1 MPGPMHMAAEG
12 NAKRSGKLT
21 DNILWA
27 WMINYLKNY
36 KKIFIIMLAFLV
48 IFTLI
53 DAFLPNIQKKI
64 IDDGILKGSNEITTN
79 FSLIYLSMLLVS
91 AFGSLIINYF
101 LGKYGT
107 KIIQKIRL
115 DLFKNIQNMSMEYF
129 EAHNNGDIISIA
141 TNDIDQ
147 LNMVFGGQ
155 MALMLVNAFKAI
167 IIILLMINL
176 NWELT
181 VISVLIIPLLL
192 VIILFLGNLLRNAFK
207 ETRKKISK
215 VTQVIEQNISG
226 MKVIKAYGREKESK
240 EEFDKAN
247 WDNREAMF
255 KTGKIMG
262 FLFPIFTFIIY
273 SFMSLI
279 LLYSGYG
286 LINNGITLLG
296 STITIG
302 ELSAFNS
309 YLAQLIFPIIG
320 LLFFKQIS
328 DSALASA
335 ERIYGILHEQNS
347 IKETATPKSI
357 KGINP
362 NIEFEN
368 VSFSYKSRA
377 EENKKDANVLI
388 NQLNPM
394 HKIIMAKIIAP
405 FNDEKKLLI
414 LTRFMELDNDEKMS
428 LLSKFRNK
436 SNKKIILN
444 ELTKEVSM
452 DLTPIELAKL
462 LDKRLRGEYVS
473 LKLDSQFDMNKLG
486 ELMQSKQLTN
496 TQILE
501 LLISMKIP
509 KIDYLEFSDDVKKA
523 IDEYKDFINKKKE
536 NVLKNITIKIPD
548 GKTVAFVGE
557 TGAGKSTIIK
567 LLTRFYDIN
576 SGTIKIGGINITEFK
591 TKELRS
597 IIGMV
602 PQDNFLFSGTILYNL
617 YYGLDIA
624 PKVTQKMLKI
634 TKSIGLDDFIK
645 ELPLK
650 YDTMLREMGANLSI
664 GQRQLICF
672 ARVLMIDPKI
682 LILDEATSSIDPYT
696 EKIIQ
701 KAIKKMSKGRTT
713 LIIAHRLSTIR
724 DADIICVMDKGRII
738 EQGSHEELMKL
749 KGHYFDLVNV
759 NT

>member
-1 MPGPMHMAAEG
+1 MPPPMHIAEG
-12 NAKRSGKLT
+12 NNKRSGKVT

-27 WMINYLKNY
+27 WMINYLKSY
-36 KKIFIIMLAFLV
+36 KKVFITMLVFLV
-48 IFTLI
+48 VFTLI
-53 DAFLPNIQKKI
+53 DAFLPNIQKRI
-64 IDDGILKGSNEITTN
+64 IDDGILKGSNDITLN
-79 FSLIYLSMLLVS
+79 WSMIYLSMLLVS

-107 KIIQKIRL
+107 KIIQEIRL

-129 EAHNNGDIISIA
+129 ETHSNGDIISTA

-155 MALMLVNAFKAI
+155 MALMLVNVFKAI
-167 IIILLMINL
+167 IIIILMINL

-181 VISVLIIPLLL
+181 IISVLIIPVLL
-192 VIILFLGNLLRNAFK
+192 VIILFLGNMLRNAFK

-226 MKVIKAYGREKESK
+226 MKVIKSYGREKESK
-240 EEFDKAN
+240 KEFDIAN

-273 SFMSLI
+273 TFMSLI

-309 YLAQLIFPIIG
+309 YLVQLIFPIVGI
-320 LLFFKQIS
+320 LFFKQIS

-347 IKETATPKSI
+347 IKEAKNPKNI
-357 KGINP
+357 MNVKTD
-362 NIEFEN
+362 IEFNN
-368 VSFSYKSRA
+368 VSFNYKSRT
-377 EENKKDANVLI
+377 EEAKQDTIILI
-388 NQLNPM
+388 NQLNHM
-394 HKIIMAKIIAP
+394 QKMIFGKIIKNLSEEKKII
-405 FNDEKKLLI
+405 I
-414 LTRFMELDNDEKMS
+414 LERFIGLDNDEKS
-428 LLSKFRNK
+428 SFLSRLRLEKDKR
-436 SNKKIILN
+436 IILDEFSKKN
-444 ELTKEVSM
+444 KTDFTYS
-452 DLTPIELAKL
+452 ELAKM
-462 LDKRLRGEYVS
+462 LDKRLKGEYTIP
-473 LKLDSQFDMNKLG
+473 KLEIQFSIDTLG
-486 ELMQSKQLTN
+486 DLMQAKQLTN

-501 LLISMKIP
+501 VLISEKIP
-509 KIDYLEFSDDVKKA
+509 KNEHMQFSNNVKKA
-523 IDEYKDFINKKKE
+523 IEEYKEIVKKKKE
-536 NVLKNITIKIPD
+536 DVLKNISLKIPSA
-548 GKTVAFVGE
+548 KTVAFVGE

-567 LLTRFYDIN
+567 LLTRFYDIK
-576 SGTIKIGGINITEFK
+576 SGEIKIGGINIADFR
-591 TKELRS
+591 TKDLRS

-602 PQDNFLFSGTILYNL
+602 PQDNFLFSGTILENL
-617 YYGLDIA
+617 YYGLNKT
-624 PKVTQKMLKI
+624 PKI
-634 TKSIGLDDFIK
+634 TKKMLNITKHIGLHDFIK

-650 YDTMLREMGANLSI
+650 YNTKLREMGTNLSI

-701 KAIKKMSKGRTT
+701 KAIKKMSRGRTT
-713 LIIAHRLSTIR
+713 LIIAHRLSTIM
-724 DADIICVMDKGRII
+724 DADIICVMDNGRII

-749 KGHYFDLVNV
+749 KRHYYELVNV
-759 NT
+759 NN

>member
-1 MPGPMHMAAEG
+1 MPGPMHMAAER
-12 NAKRSGKLT
+12 NAKRSGKIT
-21 DNILWA
+21 DNVLWN

-36 KKIFIIMLAFLV
+36 KKIFIIMLVFLV
-48 IFTLI
+48 SFTLI

-64 IDDGILKGSNEITTN
+64 IDDGILKGSNEVTTN

-101 LGKYGT
+101 LGKYGA

-129 EAHNNGDIISIA
+129 ETHNNGDIISIA

-147 LNMVFGGQ
+147 LNIVFGGQ

-167 IIILLMINL
+167 IIIILMINL

-181 VISVLIIPLLL
+181 IISVLIIPLLL
-192 VIILFLGNLLRNAFK
+192 VIILFLGNLLRNAFR

-226 MKVIKAYGREKESK
+226 MKVIKSYGREKESK
-240 EEFDKAN
+240 AEFDKAN

-273 SFMSLI
+273 TFMSLI

-286 LINNGITLLG
+286 LINKGVTLLG

-347 IKETATPKSI
+347 IKETMIPKNI

-362 NIEFEN
+362 IIEFEN
-368 VSFSYKSRA
+368 VSFNYKSRA
-377 EENKKDANVLI
+377 EENKKDAATLI
-388 NQLNPM
+388 NQLSPM
-394 HKIIMAKIIAP
+394 QKIIMSKIIAP
-405 FNDEKKLLI
+405 FSDEKKLLI
-414 LTRFMELDNDEKMS
+414 LEKFMELDNDERMS
-428 LLSKFRNK
+428 LLSKLK
-436 SNKKIILN
+436 SKSDKKIIM
-444 ELTKEVSM
+444 EEFTKEFNL
-452 DLTPIELAKL
+452 DLTPVELAKL
-462 LDKRLRGEYVS
+462 LKKRLNGEYVP
-473 LKLDSQFDMNKLG
+473 LKFDNSFDLNRLG
-486 ELMQSKQLTN
+486 ELMQNKQLKN

-501 LLISMKIP
+501 LLTSMKIP
-509 KIDYLEFSDDVKKA
+509 ESDYLEFSDDVKKA
-523 IDEYKDFINKKKE
+523 INKYKDNVKKKKDD
-536 NVLKNITIKIPD
+536 VLKNITIKIPN

-567 LLTRFYDIN
+567 LLTRFYDVK
-576 SGTIKIGGINITEFK
+576 SGEIKIDGINITEFK
-591 TKELRS
+591 TKDLRS

-602 PQDNFLFSGTILYNL
+602 PQDNFLFSGTILQNL

-650 YDTMLREMGANLSI
+650 YDTLLREMGTNLSI

-724 DADIICVMDKGRII
+724 DADIICVMGNGKII
-738 EQGSHEELMKL
+738 EQGSHEELMKN

-759 NT
+759 NN